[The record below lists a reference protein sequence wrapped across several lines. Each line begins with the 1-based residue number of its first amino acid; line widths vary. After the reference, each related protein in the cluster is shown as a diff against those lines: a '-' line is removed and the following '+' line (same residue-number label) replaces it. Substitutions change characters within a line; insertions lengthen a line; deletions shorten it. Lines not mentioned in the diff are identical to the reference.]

1 MGSVTDDTVAHDTVA
16 HDTVTG
22 DTGPGCPA
30 ADRAGAGSTGSGR
43 TGPGGARA
51 VTIRDA
57 RPDELAAV
65 GEIRVGAYVA
75 GGFLS
80 PDAGYAPRL
89 RALGG
94 TGEGTVLV
102 AIAGAGV
109 GGEDEGTADRGAP
122 AADGGRI
129 VGTVMLVMPPQT
141 SEIAAPDE
149 AEIRALAV
157 TPGTQGMGVGRALLQ
172 AVLDRAARQGA
183 RAMVLSTQQ
192 EMHAAHRL
200 YERAG
205 FTRQP
210 ARDWSPEPGL
220 TLLAYQLTLPAS
232 GGPR

>member
-1 MGSVTDDTVAHDTVA
+1 MGSVTDDTVTDDTDA
-16 HDTVTG
+16 
-22 DTGPGCPA
+22 GCPE
-30 ADRAGAGSTGSGR
+30 ADSAGAGRTGSGR
-43 TGPGGARA
+43 TGSRSGRA

-57 RPDELAAV
+57 RPDELPAV

-80 PDAGYAPRL
+80 PDSGYAPRL
-89 RALGG
+89 RTLGS

-102 AIAGAGV
+102 AIAGAADGGDGV
-109 GGEDEGTADRGAP
+109 ADGGGP

-157 TPGTQGMGVGRALLQ
+157 APGAQGMGVGRALLQ
-172 AVLDRAARQGA
+172 AVLDRAARHGA

-192 EMHAAHRL
+192 EMNAAHRL

-220 TLLAYQLTLPAS
+220 TLLAYQLALPAN
-232 GGPR
+232 GAPR

>member
-1 MGSVTDDTVAHDTVA
+1 MTDDTVTGTVA
-16 HDTVTG
+16 DDTEAGRPET
-22 DTGPGCPA
+22 DS
-30 ADRAGAGSTGSGR
+30 AGAGRTGSGR
-43 TGPGGARA
+43 TGFRSARA

-57 RPDELAAV
+57 RQDELPAV

-80 PDAGYAPRL
+80 PDSGYAPRL
-89 RALGG
+89 RTLGSA
-94 TGEGTVLV
+94 GEGTVLV
-102 AIAGAGV
+102 AIAGAGD
-109 GGEDEGTADRGAP
+109 GGDGAAEDGGP
-122 AADGGRI
+122 AADGGPI

-157 TPGTQGMGVGRALLQ
+157 APGTQGMGVGGALLQ
-172 AVLDRAARQGA
+172 AVLDRAARHGA
-183 RAMVLSTQQ
+183 RALVLSTQQ

-220 TLLAYQLTLPAS
+220 TLLAYQLALPAN
-232 GGPR
+232 GAPR